1 MRPQKVRWV
10 VAAAGRHY
18 CSYLWNN
25 VSRPANSLITNS
37 TRTMD
42 RSRGNDHPSGPP
54 ISHRGCA
61 QPRASRSRSAPA
73 VFRDGSATGRT
84 TSVVRSE
91 NRRTGSVPLVGMPW
105 RWPVASLST
114 AAALCDTPVSDPRAV
129 YAVPTR
135 TPTFGFLHSGFTIL
149 PPCAQGRADL
159 LGRSDRR
166 GASIQRGWYSGNGV
180 YIPSHYSPWVAY
192 LSASQVRHYR

>member
-1 MRPQKVRWV
+1 M
-10 VAAAGRHY
+10 
-18 CSYLWNN
+18 
-25 VSRPANSLITNS
+25 
-37 TRTMD
+37 
-42 RSRGNDHPSGPP
+42 GNDHSNTNTDTSYTPRTVGRPTVHGVATRQA
-54 ISHRGCA
+54 ISHGGRPHTRA
-61 QPRASRSRSAPA
+61 PRARSAPA
-73 VFRDGSATGRT
+73 LLGRGC
-84 TSVVRSE
+84 SNGGPPSLVGPKD
-91 NRRTGSVPLVGMPW
+91 RRARPVPLVGMPW
-105 RWPVASLST
+105 RWPLASLST
-114 AAALCDTPVSDPRAV
+114 ATALCDTPVSDSRAV